1 MTRSDDYHAPRVIP
15 HDGRWLVVRRIV
27 GTRTDAVLADCWTQ
41 RGAELELARIINRQN
56 TQESNHV

>member
-41 RGAELELARIINRQN
+41 RGAELELARITRQN
-56 TQESNHV
+56 TQEFTHV

>member
-1 MTRSDDYHAPRVIP
+1 MIRSDDYETPRVIQ

-41 RGAELELARIINRQN
+41 RGAEIELARINRQN
-56 TQESNHV
+56 NQESTHA

>member
-1 MTRSDDYHAPRVIP
+1 VIQ

-41 RGAELELARIINRQN
+41 RGAEIEFARITRQAAEE
-56 TQESNHV
+56 QQHV